1 MIQSEYPPPSRGML
15 RTGEAADLLGTTPA
29 HIAALIRSG
38 SLDAA
43 DVSVA
48 GARRPSWRIPQGSLD
63 RFVQERRSVR

>member
-1 MIQSEYPPPSRGML
+1 MIQSEYPPPSRGMPP
-15 RTGEAADLLGTTPA
+15 ADLLNTTPA